1 MNLINYLKG
10 LLWTFVLMVL
20 LSLWVTLFY
29 YYHILNSSLLN
40 ILYLFIPVLTLFIG
54 GFVVG
59 RNSKEK
65 GFLEGLKLGLIYLV
79 IVTLISFLVFHT
91 SFQGKMILYDL
102 ILLLTSMLGSMM
114 GINFRKRK

>member
-10 LLWTFVLMVL
+10 LLWTFVLML
-20 LSLWVTLFY
+20 LFSLWIALFY
-29 YYHILNSSLLN
+29 YYHILDNSILKY
-40 ILYLFIPVLTLFIG
+40 LYLFIPILTLFIG

-59 RNSKEK
+59 RNSREK

-79 IVTLISFLVFHT
+79 MVTLISFLIFHA
-91 SFQGKMILYDL
+91 SFQGKMILYDV

-114 GINFRKRK
+114 GINFRKRI